1 MTITHSVD
9 HGRRELVATA
19 SGPVGYEEV
28 RTHLLVERREGGL
41 SYPELIDA
49 RSANPTWSTA
59 EAREIVTLL
68 KAFGRESTLGPT
80 AVVVSSELAY
90 GMLRMLEI
98 MLEDVCIV
106 RPFLDYA
113 TAEQWLRDLPQ
124 VSKREDR

>member
-9 HGRRELVATA
+9 HDRRELVAIA
-19 SGPVGYEEV
+19 IGAIGYEEV

-41 SYPELIDA
+41 SYAELIDA
-49 RSANPTWSTA
+49 RSATPTWSTA
-59 EAREIVTLL
+59 EARTIVTMLT
-68 KAFGRESTLGPT
+68 AFGRESVLGPT
-80 AVVVSSELAY
+80 AVVVSTELAY

-113 TAEQWLRDLPQ
+113 AAEQWLRDLP
-124 VSKREDR
+124 RDA